1 MIGRGA
7 TKSHKKSD
15 GERSRDVAIRRLSSW
30 MADRDSRTATP
41 SMVTVSLDGRSR
53 YPSSE

>member
-30 MADRDSRTATP
+30 MADSRDSRTATP
-41 SMVTVSLDGRSR
+41 SMVTVSLDGRSG
-53 YPSSE
+53 